1 MTEKMKQ
8 MEEKIRKIIN
18 KEQILKEKNEIS
30 VKEYKNNIVTNII
43 NMPLSEEE
51 RITMIKDNMVN
62 ATVKYYCAYSL
73 SDKAKVKILDYFT
86 ENEKLTLVETMKDS
100 YKLKF
105 LKDFDEKLKFSLA
118 KILSDSSK
126 LKVLDEFSKENKFKL
141 VKTLDEKY
149 KIKAIEKFENVDDKY
164 AIALQLTDNYLAKV
178 LDDFEGKKRIMLMSQ
193 IYNSN
198 LREKLDIDNII
209 VNSLDQFSNTERRFL
224 IRSLSMEAMEGTLQY
239 LNKREKHSIAC
250 ILPDDAKVRVA
261 DMFEKRER
269 LSLLGRVKDKKLRKK
284 YKIDEMIADN
294 FSIFKNLEKKVM
306 ADNLSDEYVEKIID
320 YFDYEKETNE
330 KIKQERKNEKINI
343 AKRLSEKAKIDILK
357 HFNEEDKLKI
367 AKTLT
372 DKGKEK
378 VLNQFK
384 ELNKIALIASI
395 EDEEIRNYAIE
406 KSGVSNNPIIEV
418 LFSDV
423 DLDNIKQKN
432 ELIGL
437 SKNITFGVELEVYG
451 DKKVTEPLKYKTSYH
466 NPKKVIFGYLL
477 EPDSTIQRNDNED
490 GVEFVSP
497 ILKDNKNDIKG
508 LEYICSK
515 IKEMGLKTDYT
526 CGGHIHFGTDFL
538 ENKPK
543 AYENLFTIW
552 NECEELLYKMS
563 NPNGEKPRSTI
574 EKFAKPGNLK
584 TEKLYKNGEI
594 KISGKDELENAIYNL
609 RKRSVNERDSGL
621 NIMNIGKK
629 EKNTIEVR
637 IPNGTIE
644 IKELLNNIRLFGKIF
659 EVSKKMTD
667 NPEYKKDIF
676 DKLKNKNVTEK
687 RKLETLLE
695 LLFDKE
701 QEKEIYRNRWDL
713 VKEYNI
719 FTELFKDNN
728 TFKRGIYT
736 MEEENER

>member
-1 MTEKMKQ
+1 M
-8 MEEKIRKIIN
+8 
-18 KEQILKEKNEIS
+18 
-30 VKEYKNNIVTNII
+30 
-43 NMPLSEEE
+43 
-51 RITMIKDNMVN
+51 
-62 ATVKYYCAYSL
+62 
-73 SDKAKVKILDYFT
+73 
-86 ENEKLTLVETMKDS
+86 
-100 YKLKF
+100 
-105 LKDFDEKLKFSLA
+105 
-118 KILSDSSK
+118 
-126 LKVLDEFSKENKFKL
+126 
-141 VKTLDEKY
+141 
-149 KIKAIEKFENVDDKY
+149 
-164 AIALQLTDNYLAKV
+164 
-178 LDDFEGKKRIMLMSQ
+178 
-193 IYNSN
+193 
-198 LREKLDIDNII
+198 
-209 VNSLDQFSNTERRFL
+209 
-224 IRSLSMEAMEGTLQY
+224 
-239 LNKREKHSIAC
+239 
-250 ILPDDAKVRVA
+250 
-261 DMFEKRER
+261 
-269 LSLLGRVKDKKLRKK
+269 
-284 YKIDEMIADN
+284 
-294 FSIFKNLEKKVM
+294 
-306 ADNLSDEYVEKIID
+306 
-320 YFDYEKETNE
+320 
-330 KIKQERKNEKINI
+330 
-343 AKRLSEKAKIDILK
+343 
-357 HFNEEDKLKI
+357 
-367 AKTLT
+367 
-372 DKGKEK
+372 
-378 VLNQFK
+378 
-384 ELNKIALIASI
+384 
-395 EDEEIRNYAIE
+395 
-406 KSGVSNNPIIEV
+406 

-437 SKNITFGVELEVYG
+437 SKNMTFGVELEVYG

-466 NPKKVIFGYLL
+466 NPKKVILGYLV

-563 NPNGEKPRSTI
+563 NPNGEKPRNTI
-574 EKFAKPGNLK
+574 GKFAKPGNLK

-594 KISGKDELENAIYNL
+594 KISEKDELEDAIYNL

-676 DKLKNKNVTEK
+676 DKLKNRNVTEK

-713 VKEYNI
+713 VKKYNI